1 MHSWGRPGLSA
12 VSDTSFQQAFEALL
26 TRAPGP
32 VFPKA
37 RQLYLRKYALEG
49 PIANPD
55 SLDAP
60 RFRTFLLQEEIQEGP
75 GGVIRVRARRFAVVH
90 WLAPQTN
97 AADYLIYLQQR
108 WSLQPADLTLVEEA
122 WFRDGGAWAFFSAPA
137 VYESN
142 PLGAA

>member
-12 VSDTSFQQAFEALL
+12 VSHTSFQQAFEALL
-26 TRAPGP
+26 ARAPGP

-37 RQLYLRKYALEG
+37 RLLYLRKYPLEG
-49 PIANPD
+49 PIANPE

-75 GGVIRVRARRFAVVH
+75 GGVIRVRARRFAAVH
-90 WLAPQTN
+90 WQAPQTN
-97 AADYLIYLQQR
+97 PADYLHYLQAR
-108 WSLQPADLTLVEEA
+108 WQLQPSDLTPVEEP
-122 WFRDGGAWAFFSAPA
+122 WFREGGAWAFFSAPA

-142 PLGAA
+142 PLSPS

>member
-1 MHSWGRPGLSA
+1 MP
-12 VSDTSFQQAFEALL
+12 DTNFQQAFEALL

-37 RQLYLRKYALEG
+37 RQLYLRKYPLEG

-60 RFRTFLLQEEIQEGP
+60 RFRTFLLQEEIHEGP

-90 WLAPQTN
+90 WQAPQTN
-97 AADYLIYLQQR
+97 SADYLSYLQQR
-108 WSLQPADLTLVEEA
+108 WALQPTDLVLAEEP
-122 WFRDGGAWAFFSAPA
+122 WFRDGGAWGYFSAAA
-137 VYESN
+137 VVESS
-142 PLGAA
+142 PLAAGC